1 VKEREAPLAVDEVEA
16 EKPRIGATPDGAG
29 AIFTDDVDGAG
40 VGCFIGVIN
49 DEPLGDARRRRLGV
63 EAAQALAGGDPVDA
77 AAAFQKVVDVAARQA
92 LRGSGIDEAVDA
104 EWRQSLPCGKP

>member
-1 VKEREAPLAVDEVEA
+1 MSSREAPLAVDEVEA
-16 EKPRIGATPDGAG
+16 EKPRIGAAPDGAG
-29 AIFTDDVDGAG
+29 AIFKDDVDGAG
-40 VGCFIGVIN
+40 VCCFIGVIN

-92 LRGSGIDEAVDA
+92 LRGSVVDEAVA
-104 EWRQSLPCGKP
+104 VESRQTIRGAKP